1 MNIYLIIPFI
11 FISIIFY
18 FFFDKIEKF
27 FNLKDHPDGKRKFQ
41 SVPVPLL
48 GGIILFINFIIYLL
62 LNAYNNTVFSFDYV
76 TNSREVFS
84 LIFGSIIF
92 FLFGLY
98 DDKFKLSA
106 NYKLIISFFLVLFF
120 VMVDNN
126 LLITELHFSFINNS
140 IELKNFSYF
149 FSVLA
154 ILLFMNA
161 LNMFDGINLQS
172 GTYIL
177 IIFLI
182 FLLKDISFNLILS
195 LIFPLIIFLILN
207 YKNKAY
213 LGESGIQFTA
223 FIISYMFIK
232 SNNYENLTFYA
243 DEIFIIMGL
252 PGLDMFR
259 LFITRL
265 LSGKHPFKGDANHI
279 HHLFSNYFSKNISFI
294 IILIYILISIF
305 IYLNIENKLIY
316 IILYILA
323 YIAMITFL
331 IKFKKKN

>member
-1 MNIYLIIPFI
+1 
-11 FISIIFY
+11 
-18 FFFDKIEKF
+18 
-27 FNLKDHPDGKRKFQ
+27 
-41 SVPVPLL
+41 
-48 GGIILFINFIIYLL
+48 
-62 LNAYNNTVFSFDYV
+62 
-76 TNSREVFS
+76 
-84 LIFGSIIF
+84 
-92 FLFGLY
+92 
-98 DDKFKLSA
+98 
-106 NYKLIISFFLVLFF
+106 
-120 VMVDNN
+120 
-126 LLITELHFSFINNS
+126 
-140 IELKNFSYF
+140 
-149 FSVLA
+149 
-154 ILLFMNA
+154 MNA

-265 LSGKHPFKGDANHI
+265 LSGKHPFKGDTNHI

-316 IILYILA
+316 IISYILA
-323 YIAMITFL
+323 YVGMVTFL